1 MIGTRIKQAKPK
13 TKRLSINLKIIG
25 LFLAYLFLPAIL
37 LYPSERHFLPKLA
50 IFYIANL
57 FIILF
62 LANANFRRK
71 SGLLLK
77 IEDLQEKTNLQFEA
91 NTLEIKN
98 KIALESMITRYSHLK
113 GIAEEL
119 NRNLDLDDIAA
130 NIVAIVFTLIA
141 RGKGVCNLYLVD
153 KQSHEKLRLFNSKKD
168 DRHLVI
174 KAKEGDVFD
183 YWVLRHASPLLIEDV
198 RKDFR
203 FDLEKIAPTERRKIL
218 SLISV
223 PLISE
228 NKFLGILR
236 LDNPAACFFTQYDL
250 RLLANVSDLA
260 AVALENAQLFSETE
274 QLAIH
279 DELTTL
285 YTKGYFMERLKE
297 ECLRSVRGKNKFALL
312 LLDIDYFK
320 NYNDTLGH
328 PAGDIVLR
336 RLAGVI
342 LDSLA
347 GLNPIISRFGGE
359 EFCIILPNIDKKN
372 ARKVAEKLRVN
383 VEKTRVVLR
392 RQETAVTVSVGVAIF
407 PDDAGDENEL
417 IMKSDSSM
425 YAAKKKGRNKVVC
438 A

>member
-1 MIGTRIKQAKPK
+1 VRGLKQIKPK
-13 TKRLSINLKIIG
+13 TKRLSVKFQIIG
-25 LFLAYLFLPAIL
+25 LFLAYLLLPAL
-37 LYPSERHFLPKLA
+37 LIYSAHRHFLSLLSV
-50 IFYIANL
+50 FYIVNL
-57 FIILF
+57 LIIFF
-62 LANANFRRK
+62 LVNISFRRK
-71 SGLLLK
+71 SHLFIK
-77 IEDLQEKTNLQFEA
+77 IQDLQEKTNLQFEA
-91 NTLEIKN
+91 NTAEIKN
-98 KIALESMITRYSHLK
+98 KIALESMITRYGHLK
-113 GIAEEL
+113 GIVEEL
-119 NRNLDLDDIAA
+119 NQNLDLDTIAA
-130 NIVAIVFTLIA
+130 SIVTIVFTLIA
-141 RGKGVCNLYLVD
+141 RNKGVCNLYLVD
-153 KQSHEKLRLFNSKKD
+153 KHSHEKLRLFKSKKD
-168 DRHLVI
+168 DRRLVI
-174 KAKEGDVFD
+174 KAKEGDIFD
-183 YWVLRHASPLLIEDV
+183 YWVLRHASPLLIEDI

-203 FDLEKIAPTERRKIL
+203 FDLEKIAPAERRQIL

-223 PLISE
+223 PVISE

-236 LDNPAACFFTQYDL
+236 LDNPVSNFFTQYDL
-250 RLLANVSDLA
+250 RLLANISDLA
-260 AVALENAQLFSETE
+260 AVALENAQLFKETE
-274 QLAIH
+274 ELAIH

-297 ECLRSVRGKNKFALL
+297 ECLRSIRHKNKFALL
-312 LLDIDYFK
+312 LLDIDFFK

-342 LDSLA
+342 LDSLT

-359 EFCIILPNIDKKN
+359 EFCIILPNIDKKK
-372 ARKVAEKLRVN
+372 ARAVAEKLRVS

>member
-1 MIGTRIKQAKPK
+1 VGVKQIKPK
-13 TKRLSINLKIIG
+13 TKRLSIKFQIIG

-37 LYPSERHFLPKLA
+37 IYPAHRHFLFLLSA
-50 IFYIANL
+50 FYLVNVSVIF
-57 FIILF
+57 F
-62 LANANFRRK
+62 LVNISLRRK
-71 SGLLLK
+71 SYLSLK
-77 IEDLQEKTNLQFEA
+77 IQDLQEKTNLQFEA
-91 NTLEIKN
+91 NTTEIKN
-98 KIALESMITRYSHLK
+98 KIALESMITRYGYLK
-113 GIAEEL
+113 EIVEEL
-119 NRNLDLDDIAA
+119 NQNLDLDSICA
-130 NIVAIVFTLIA
+130 NIVEIVFNLIA

-153 KQSHEKLRLFNSKKD
+153 KESHEKLKLFKSKKA

-183 YWVLRHASPLLIEDV
+183 YWVLRHASPLLIEDT
-198 RKDFR
+198 RSDFR
-203 FDLEKIAPTERRKIL
+203 FDLEKISLAERRQIL
-218 SLISV
+218 SLISA

-236 LDNPAACFFTQYDL
+236 MDNPEADFFTQHDL
-250 RLLANVSDLA
+250 RLLAKISDLA
-260 AVALENAQLFSETE
+260 ALALENAQLFSETE
-274 QLAIH
+274 KLAIH
-279 DELTTL
+279 DELTAL

-297 ECLRSVRGKNKFALL
+297 ECFRSARHNNKFALL
-312 LLDIDYFK
+312 LLDIDFFK

-336 RLAGVI
+336 RLADVI
-342 LDSLA
+342 QDSLV

-359 EFCIILPNIDKKN
+359 EFCIILPNIDKKK
-372 ARKVAEKLRVN
+372 ASVAAEGLRIN

-392 RQETAVTVSVGVAIF
+392 RQETGVTVSVGVAIF
-407 PDDAGDENEL
+407 PDDGADENEL